1 MIKGITLKICMLCF
15 VLINSVL
22 LNLLHVWVFARIGYE
37 TEGARFIS
45 VQLSTDAVSALQKVW
60 VLITLEVPMPQVK
73 NKFHLNSN
81 DFG

>member
-60 VLITLEVPMPQVK
+60 VLITLEVPMP
-73 NKFHLNSN
+73 
-81 DFG
+81 